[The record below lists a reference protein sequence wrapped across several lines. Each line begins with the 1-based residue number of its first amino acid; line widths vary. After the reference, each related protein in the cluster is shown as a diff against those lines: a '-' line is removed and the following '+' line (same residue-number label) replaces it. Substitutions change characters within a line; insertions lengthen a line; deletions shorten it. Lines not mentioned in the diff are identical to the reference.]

1 MRKLSILFILI
12 SFFGYSQ
19 RTSYSPYSYFGVG
32 ETNFSATVENQMMGG
47 NTAYYDSVH
56 QNMNNAASL
65 SKLKFVN
72 YSVGVDLKNTSY
84 LSASTNEKSTAAA
97 INYISVA
104 IPTKLL
110 SFSFGIKPKTS
121 VGYLLENDDKSKTP
135 PELNRFT
142 GSGGV
147 SNAFVSIGFELLE
160 NWGFGFSSSYAFGN
174 LNHYHTKILE
184 NIELYTRVSS
194 ESSVSGLD
202 YNFSTVYQK
211 TFNEK
216 ITLYSSIIYQ
226 PEAKYKSRNNQ
237 IISTIDPNSSFGGDS
252 EEIDLSAVGLKN
264 TNIKIP
270 NSLSFG
276 LGLGQDKK
284 WFLGFNYMKNDEGG
298 YKNELMGLDN
308 VEFKSSQ
315 TYSIGGFLLPEYNSF
330 TNYFKT
336 LTYRFGLRY
345 KNGGLYVNNQQINEI
360 GVNFGF
366 GIPLAGIS
374 SANLGFEFGQRGT
387 TKASLIKEKFFSI
400 RLGVSLN
407 DLWFIRM
414 SLIHI

>member
-1 MRKLSILFILI
+1 MRKLSIFLILI

-32 ETNFSATVENQMMGG
+32 ETNFSATVENKMMGG

-104 IPTKLL
+104 VPTKLL

-135 PELNRFT
+135 PELNRFN

-147 SNAFVSIGFELLE
+147 SNAFVSIGFELFK
-160 NWGFGFSSSYAFGN
+160 NWGFGVSSSYAFGN

-216 ITLYSSIIYQ
+216 ITFYSSVIYQ
-226 PEAKYKSRNNQ
+226 PEANYKSRNNQ
-237 IISTIDPNSSFGGDS
+237 SISTIDPNSGFGGDS

-284 WFLGFNYMKNDEGG
+284 WFLGLNYMKTDEGG

-345 KNGGLYVNNQQINEI
+345 KSGGLYVNNQQINEI

-374 SANLGFEFGQRGT
+374 SVNLGFEFGQRGT

-407 DLWFIRM
+407 DLWFIRSM
-414 SLIHI
+414 YN

>member
-84 LSASTNEKSTAAA
+84 LSSSTNEKSTAAA

-270 NSLSFG
+270 KSLSFG

-336 LTYRFGLRY
+336 LTYRFGVRY

-407 DLWFIRM
+407 DLWFIRSM
-414 SLIHI
+414 YN

>member
-147 SNAFVSIGFELLE
+147 SNAFVSIGFELFE

-237 IISTIDPNSSFGGDS
+237 TISTIDPNSSFGGDS

-345 KNGGLYVNNQQINEI
+345 KSGGLYVNNQQINEI

-407 DLWFIRM
+407 DLWFIRSM
-414 SLIHI
+414 YN

>member
-1 MRKLSILFILI
+1 MRKLSIFFILI

-147 SNAFVSIGFELLE
+147 SNAFVSIGFELFK

-202 YNFSTVYQK
+202 YNFSSVYQK

-252 EEIDLSAVGLKN
+252 EEIDLSALGLKN

-284 WFLGFNYMKNDEGG
+284 WFLGLNYMKTDEGG
-298 YKNELMGLDN
+298 FKNELMGLDN

-336 LTYRFGLRY
+336 LTYRFGFRY
-345 KNGGLYVNNQQINEI
+345 KSGGLFVNDQQINEI

-407 DLWFIRM
+407 DLWFIRSM
-414 SLIHI
+414 YN

>member
-147 SNAFVSIGFELLE
+147 SNAFVSIGFELFK

-336 LTYRFGLRY
+336 LTYRFGIRY

-407 DLWFIRM
+407 DLWFIRSM
-414 SLIHI
+414 YN

>member
-19 RTSYSPYSYFGVG
+19 KTSYSPYSYFGVG

-147 SNAFVSIGFELLE
+147 SNAFVSIGFELFK

-184 NIELYTRVSS
+184 NIELYTMVSS

-336 LTYRFGLRY
+336 LTYRFGVRY
-345 KNGGLYVNNQQINEI
+345 KSGGLYVNNQQINEI

-407 DLWFIRM
+407 DLWFIRSM
-414 SLIHI
+414 YN

>member
-226 PEAKYKSRNNQ
+226 PEANYKSRNNQ

-336 LTYRFGLRY
+336 LTYRFGVRY

-374 SANLGFEFGQRGT
+374 SANLGFELGQRGT

-407 DLWFIRM
+407 DLWFIRSM
-414 SLIHI
+414 YN

>member
-84 LSASTNEKSTAAA
+84 LSSSTNEKSTAAA

-226 PEAKYKSRNNQ
+226 PEAKHKSRNNQ
-237 IISTIDPNSSFGGDS
+237 IISTIDPNSSFGGDF

-336 LTYRFGLRY
+336 LTYRFGVRY

-407 DLWFIRM
+407 DLWFIRSM
-414 SLIHI
+414 YN

>member
-1 MRKLSILFILI
+1 MRKLSIFLILI
-12 SFFGYSQ
+12 SIFGYSQ

-147 SNAFVSIGFELLE
+147 SNAFVSIGFELFK

-202 YNFSTVYQK
+202 YNFSSVYQK

-252 EEIDLSAVGLKN
+252 EEIDLSALGLKN

-284 WFLGFNYMKNDEGG
+284 WFLGLNYMKTDEGG
-298 YKNELMGLDN
+298 FKNELMGLDN

-315 TYSIGGFLLPEYNSF
+315 TYSLGGFFLPEYNSF

-336 LTYRFGLRY
+336 LTYRFGFRY
-345 KNGGLYVNNQQINEI
+345 KSGGLFVNDQQINEI

-407 DLWFIRM
+407 DLWFIRSM
-414 SLIHI
+414 YN

>member
-147 SNAFVSIGFELLE
+147 SNAFVSIGFELFE
-160 NWGFGFSSSYAFGN
+160 NWGFGVSSSYAFGN

-407 DLWFIRM
+407 DLWFIRSM
-414 SLIHI
+414 YN

>member
-84 LSASTNEKSTAAA
+84 LSSSTNEKSTAAA

-237 IISTIDPNSSFGGDS
+237 TISTIDPNSSFGGDS

-345 KNGGLYVNNQQINEI
+345 KSGGLYVNNQQINEI

-407 DLWFIRM
+407 DLWFIRSM
-414 SLIHI
+414 YN

>member
-147 SNAFVSIGFELLE
+147 SNAFVSIGFELFK

-226 PEAKYKSRNNQ
+226 PEANYKSRNNQ

-336 LTYRFGLRY
+336 LTYRFGIRY

-407 DLWFIRM
+407 DLWFIRSM
-414 SLIHI
+414 YN

>member
-336 LTYRFGLRY
+336 LTYRFGVRY

-407 DLWFIRM
+407 DLWFIRSM
-414 SLIHI
+414 YN

>member
-1 MRKLSILFILI
+1 MHKISIFFILI
-12 SFFGYSQ
+12 SLFGYSQ
-19 RTSYSPYSYFGVG
+19 RSSYSPYSYFGVG

-65 SKLKFVN
+65 SKLKLVN
-72 YSVGVDLKNTSY
+72 YSVGVDLKSTSY
-84 LSASTNEKSTAAA
+84 VTNESTEKSTAAA

-121 VGYLLENDDKSKTP
+121 VGYLLESNETSLTP

-142 GSGGV
+142 GSGGL
-147 SNAFVSIGFELLE
+147 SNAFVSVGIEFFK
-160 NWGFGFSSSYAFGN
+160 NWGIGISSSYAFGN

-184 NIELYTRVSS
+184 DVELYTRVSS

-202 YNFSTVYQK
+202 YNLSTVYQK

-216 ITLYSSIIYQ
+216 IIMYTSLVYQ
-226 PEAKYKSRNNQ
+226 PEANYKSKNNQ
-237 IISTIDPNSSFGGDS
+237 TIETINPSGNYGGDF
-252 EEIDLSAVGLKN
+252 EQIDLAAKGLKD

-270 NSLSFG
+270 SSLSFG

-284 WFLGFNYMKNDEGG
+284 WFLGLNYLRTDEGG
-298 YKNELMGLDN
+298 FKNQLMGLDN

-315 TYSIGGFLLPEYNSF
+315 TYSVGGFFLPKYDSF
-330 TNYFKT
+330 TDYFRT
-336 LTYRFGLRY
+336 LTYRIGLRY
-345 KNGGLYVNNQQINEI
+345 KNGGLFVNNQQINEI
-360 GVNFGF
+360 GLNFGF

-374 SANLGFEFGQRGT
+374 SANLGFEIGQRGT
-387 TKASLIKEKFFSI
+387 KKSSLIKEKFFSI

-407 DLWFIRM
+407 DLWFVRSM
-414 SLIHI
+414 YN

>member
-147 SNAFVSIGFELLE
+147 SNAFVSIGFELFK

-226 PEAKYKSRNNQ
+226 PEANYKSRNNQ

-336 LTYRFGLRY
+336 LTYRFGVRY

-407 DLWFIRM
+407 DLWFIRSM
-414 SLIHI
+414 YN

>member
-142 GSGGV
+142 GSGGI
-147 SNAFVSIGFELLE
+147 SNAFVSIGFELFK
-160 NWGFGFSSSYAFGN
+160 NWGFGVSSSYAFGN

-237 IISTIDPNSSFGGDS
+237 IISTIDPNSSFGGDF

-336 LTYRFGLRY
+336 LTYRFGVRY

-407 DLWFIRM
+407 DLWFIRSM
-414 SLIHI
+414 YN

>member
-84 LSASTNEKSTAAA
+84 LSSSTNEKSTAAA

-147 SNAFVSIGFELLE
+147 SNAFVSIGFELFK

-216 ITLYSSIIYQ
+216 ITLYSSIVFQ

-237 IISTIDPNSSFGGDS
+237 TISTIDPNSSFGGDS

-336 LTYRFGLRY
+336 LTYRFGIRY

-407 DLWFIRM
+407 DLWFIRSM
-414 SLIHI
+414 YN

>member
-237 IISTIDPNSSFGGDS
+237 VISTIDPNSSFGGDF

-345 KNGGLYVNNQQINEI
+345 KSGGLYVNNQQINEI

-407 DLWFIRM
+407 DLWFIRSM
-414 SLIHI
+414 YN

>member
-1 MRKLSILFILI
+1 MRRLSILFILI

-147 SNAFVSIGFELLE
+147 SNAFVSIGFELFK

-216 ITLYSSIIYQ
+216 ITLYSSIVFQ

-336 LTYRFGLRY
+336 LTYRFGIRY

-407 DLWFIRM
+407 DLWFIRSM
-414 SLIHI
+414 YN

>member
-147 SNAFVSIGFELLE
+147 SNAFVSIGFELFK

-226 PEAKYKSRNNQ
+226 PEANYKSRNNQ

-270 NSLSFG
+270 KSLSFG

-336 LTYRFGLRY
+336 LTYRFGVRY

-407 DLWFIRM
+407 DLWFIRSM
-414 SLIHI
+414 YN

>member
-84 LSASTNEKSTAAA
+84 LSASTNEKSTAAS

-110 SFSFGIKPKTS
+110 SFSFGIKPNTS

-147 SNAFVSIGFELLE
+147 SNAFVSIGFELFK

-407 DLWFIRM
+407 DLWFIRSM
-414 SLIHI
+414 YN

>member
-84 LSASTNEKSTAAA
+84 LSSSTNEKSTAAA

-147 SNAFVSIGFELLE
+147 SNAFVSIGFELFK
-160 NWGFGFSSSYAFGN
+160 NWGFGVSSSYAFGN

-226 PEAKYKSRNNQ
+226 PEANYKSRNNQ
-237 IISTIDPNSSFGGDS
+237 IISTIDPNSSFGGDF

-270 NSLSFG
+270 KSLSFG

-336 LTYRFGLRY
+336 LTYRFGVRY

-407 DLWFIRM
+407 DLWFIRSM
-414 SLIHI
+414 YN

>member
-147 SNAFVSIGFELLE
+147 SNAFVSIGFELFK

-226 PEAKYKSRNNQ
+226 PEANYKSRNNQ
-237 IISTIDPNSSFGGDS
+237 IISTIDPNSSFGGDF

-336 LTYRFGLRY
+336 LTYRFGVRY

-407 DLWFIRM
+407 DLWFIRSM
-414 SLIHI
+414 YN

>member
-147 SNAFVSIGFELLE
+147 SNAFVSIGFELLK

-216 ITLYSSIIYQ
+216 ITLYSSIVFQ

-237 IISTIDPNSSFGGDS
+237 TISTIDPNSSFGGDS

-336 LTYRFGLRY
+336 LTYRFGVRY

-407 DLWFIRM
+407 DLWFIRSM
-414 SLIHI
+414 YN

>member
-1 MRKLSILFILI
+1 MRRLSILFILI

-19 RTSYSPYSYFGVG
+19 KTSYSPYSYFGVG

-147 SNAFVSIGFELLE
+147 SNAFVSIGFELFK

-216 ITLYSSIIYQ
+216 ITLYSSIVFQ

-237 IISTIDPNSSFGGDS
+237 TISTIDPNNSFGGDS

-336 LTYRFGLRY
+336 LTYRFGIRY

-407 DLWFIRM
+407 DLWFIRSM
-414 SLIHI
+414 YN

>member
-1 MRKLSILFILI
+1 MRKLSIFFILI

-147 SNAFVSIGFELLE
+147 SNAFVSIGFELFK

-202 YNFSTVYQK
+202 YNFSSVYQK

-252 EEIDLSAVGLKN
+252 EEIDLSALGLKN

-276 LGLGQDKK
+276 IGLGQDKK
-284 WFLGFNYMKNDEGG
+284 WFLGINYMKTDEGG
-298 YKNELMGLDN
+298 FKNELMGLDN

-315 TYSIGGFLLPEYNSF
+315 TYSLGGFFLPEYNSF

-336 LTYRFGLRY
+336 LTYRFGFRY
-345 KNGGLYVNNQQINEI
+345 KSGGLFVNDQQINEI

-407 DLWFIRM
+407 DLWFIRSM
-414 SLIHI
+414 YN

>member
-237 IISTIDPNSSFGGDS
+237 IISTIDPNSSFGGDF

-336 LTYRFGLRY
+336 LTYRFGVRY
-345 KNGGLYVNNQQINEI
+345 KSGGLYVNNQQINEI

-407 DLWFIRM
+407 DLWFIRSM
-414 SLIHI
+414 YN

>member
-19 RTSYSPYSYFGVG
+19 TTSYSPYSYFGVG

-65 SKLKFVN
+65 SKLRFVN

-84 LSASTNEKSTAAA
+84 LSNSTNENSTAAA

-104 IPTKLL
+104 IPTNLL

-121 VGYLLENDDKSKTP
+121 VGYLLENDDKSQTP

-147 SNAFVSIGFELLE
+147 SNAFVSIGFELFK
-160 NWGFGFSSSYAFGN
+160 NFGIGVSSSYAFGN
-174 LNHYHTKILE
+174 LNHDHSKILE
-184 NIELYTRVSS
+184 DVELYTVVVS
-194 ESSVSGLD
+194 ESSISGID

-216 ITLYSSIIYQ
+216 ITLYTSIVYQ
-226 PEAKYKSRNNQ
+226 PEANYKSKNNQ
-237 IISTIDPNSSFGGDS
+237 SISTINPNGGYGGDS

-270 NSLSFG
+270 NSLSVG
-276 LGLGQDKK
+276 LGFGQDKK
-284 WFLGFNYMKNDEGG
+284 WFLGLNYMRTDKGG
-298 YKNELMGLDN
+298 FKNELMGLDN
-308 VEFKSSQ
+308 VEFKSEQ

-345 KNGGLYVNNQQINEI
+345 KSGGLYVNNQQINEI

-387 TKASLIKEKFFSI
+387 AKASLIKEKFFSI

-407 DLWFIRM
+407 DLWFIRSM
-414 SLIHI
+414 YN

>member
-121 VGYLLENDDKSKTP
+121 VGYLLENDDKSKNP

-147 SNAFVSIGFELLE
+147 SNAFVSIGFELFK

-226 PEAKYKSRNNQ
+226 PEANYKSRNNQ
-237 IISTIDPNSSFGGDS
+237 IISTIDPNSSFGGDF

-345 KNGGLYVNNQQINEI
+345 KSGGLYVNNQQINEI

-407 DLWFIRM
+407 DLWFIRSM
-414 SLIHI
+414 YN

>member
-1 MRKLSILFILI
+1 MRKLLILFILI

-226 PEAKYKSRNNQ
+226 PEANYKSRNNQ

-336 LTYRFGLRY
+336 LTYRFGVRY

-407 DLWFIRM
+407 DLWFIRSM
-414 SLIHI
+414 YN

>member
-147 SNAFVSIGFELLE
+147 SNAFVSIGFELFK
-160 NWGFGFSSSYAFGN
+160 NWGFGVSSSYAFGN

-184 NIELYTRVSS
+184 NIELYTRASS

-237 IISTIDPNSSFGGDS
+237 TISTIDPNSSFGGDS

-336 LTYRFGLRY
+336 LTYRFGVRY

-407 DLWFIRM
+407 DLWFIRSM
-414 SLIHI
+414 YN

>member
-1 MRKLSILFILI
+1 MRKLLILFILI

-147 SNAFVSIGFELLE
+147 SNAFVSIGFELLK

-237 IISTIDPNSSFGGDS
+237 TISTIDPNSSFGGDS

-345 KNGGLYVNNQQINEI
+345 KSGGLYVNNQQINEI

-407 DLWFIRM
+407 DLWFIRSM
-414 SLIHI
+414 YN

>member
-84 LSASTNEKSTAAA
+84 LSSSTNEKSTAAA

-142 GSGGV
+142 GTGGV
-147 SNAFVSIGFELLE
+147 SNAFVSIGFELFK

-237 IISTIDPNSSFGGDS
+237 IISTIDPNSSFGGDF

-407 DLWFIRM
+407 DLWFIRSM
-414 SLIHI
+414 YN